1 MIPYLLA
8 VLGGYL
14 IGDSIGED
22 IDKKLPQFADG
33 GLSDQ
38 LEKVRGQRDSSVI
51 NPDEL
56 YRKLG
61 EAERNWQKDGGEEY
75 ARVQRQI
82 KENRKLYFKKLG
94 EAEMNWH
101 SDDGAE
107 YTRLIEM
114 RDKFADGGMMAKGGG
129 IDKTKEAF
137 GLLSFDDLESIFDV
151 RLFGLGEEETE
162 QELDSLKKEWDNMKS
177 SERRVILKDFVPNW
191 NKMM

>member
-8 VLGGYL
+8 ALGGYL

-22 IDKKLPQFADG
+22 IDKKIPEFADG

-38 LEKVRGQRDSSVI
+38 LEKVRGQRDSVI

-82 KENRKLYFKKLG
+82 QENRKLYFKKLG
-94 EAEMNWH
+94 ESEMNWN

-107 YTRLIEM
+107 YTRLINM
-114 RDKFADGGMMAKGGG
+114 RDKFEKGGMMAEGGMPSN
-129 IDKTKEAF
+129 KLLESHLKEAKRTKADIYNL
-137 GLLSFDDLESIFDV
+137 GYSSGEDYIESKTS
-151 RLFGLGEEETE
+151 EN
-162 QELDSLKKEWDNMKS
+162 KEGNNYLYSEITAGKVTHEWS
-177 SERRVILKDFVPNW
+177 SR
-191 NKMM
+191 